1 MMTARQRRWVAGAL
15 GTGLVALLLVL
26 AAFDNLFRAEV
37 RQETTLR
44 AVELYAPP
52 PPPPPPPARRSDA
65 RSGGSTGAQ
74 LTLRR
79 SRAPVTLD
87 TMRLDVRFAAAEVGS
102 LNIAG
107 LGEGIGLGTGD
118 GTGDGTGT
126 GFGLATLSELD
137 QQPMVLSAPVFP
149 WPEEATE
156 RGLTEFDL
164 EYYVLIDEEG
174 RTHPIAM
181 LKSPFPAS
189 NAAFLEWASRVRFSP
204 PTRLGIPVRAE
215 YSWPVKNKR

>member
-1 MMTARQRRWVAGAL
+1 MITARQRRWLAGAL

-26 AAFDNLFRAEV
+26 VALDNVFRADE
-37 RQETTLR
+37 RQVMTQR

-52 PPPPPPPARRSDA
+52 PPPPPPARRSDSA
-65 RSGGSTGAQ
+65 SGGSTGAQ

-79 SRAPVTLD
+79 SRAPASLD
-87 TMRLDVRFAAAEVGS
+87 TMRLDVQFAAVEVGS

-107 LGEGIGLGTGD
+107 LGQGIGLGSGD
-118 GTGDGTGT
+118 GTGDGSGT
-126 GFGLATLSELD
+126 GFGLAALSELD
-137 QQPMVLSAPVFP
+137 QIPMVVSAPVFP

-156 RGLTEFDL
+156 RGLAEFDL

-181 LKSPFPAS
+181 LKNPFPAS